1 MIWFHCQLKRWR
13 NNSGL
18 ILIFF
23 ERFQNCS
30 MTIYSRCCFE
40 LTEVSSAVWNYDE
53 SPCAVLTSLS
63 IWWSNISGH
72 DSHIETV
79 SILLNMLKFRKYPRN
94 VFLTTPSDMEWRCV
108 NNSDPWL
115 KIFDGHAIKN
125 LYSPSPAN
133 DKVSRELSWIL
144 VHKNCFC
151 ISSQLTILLHQLS
164 Y

>member
-1 MIWFHCQLKRWR
+1 MIWFHCQLKQWR
-13 NNSGL
+13 NNIQDWSW
-18 ILIFF
+18 FF
-23 ERFQNCS
+23 LKDFKNVQWQY
-30 MTIYSRCCFE
+30 IHVA
-40 LTEVSSAVWNYDE
+40 VSSWLK
-53 SPCAVLTSLS
+53 SPQQCETTMNHRVLTSLS

-151 ISSQLTILLHQLS
+151 ISSQLTILLHQLF